1 MRISDWSSDVCSS
14 DLDDD
19 RERSVDQRQK
29 GRERQEGGE
38 ARRHAAP
45 FEPFEYRH
53 QRDGDDDGCGQR
65 QEEFGPRLKGKRQAQ
80 TEGRTQNQ
88 RQRREQAIAAE
99 IVDLDLVQGT
109 GARRA
114 SAPPY
119 PVLAIGRASCGEGGG
134 QDVEVREVAGALK
147 KKT

>member
-88 RQRREQAIAAE
+88 RQRRTEE
-99 IVDLDLVQGT
+99 
-109 GARRA
+109 RRVGNECV
-114 SAPPY
+114 ST
-119 PVLAIGRASCGEGGG
+119 VKSRWS
-134 QDVEVREVAGALK
+134 RKNK
-147 KKT
+147 KKKKENTKTI